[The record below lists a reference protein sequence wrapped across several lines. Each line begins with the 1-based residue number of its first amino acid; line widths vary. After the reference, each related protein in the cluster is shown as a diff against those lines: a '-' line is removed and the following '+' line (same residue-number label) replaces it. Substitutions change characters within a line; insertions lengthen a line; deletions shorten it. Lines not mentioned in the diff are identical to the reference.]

1 MTENA
6 KSPVLIL
13 VVLVFFTLALA
24 GGAYYLLQKER
35 AKSQSLQAELEDLR
49 GKYRVTEAK
58 LEESKKYASEVDD
71 KFKAAQ
77 EQVDTLTR
85 QLESEKA
92 DKAQAL
98 TRLEQLTTELNKQ
111 KELRSSL
118 ETKYQ
123 QAQEE
128 TSKIQ
133 SQLRELQDKKKELES
148 KIQELQAKAEQLG
161 QQGAQPEQDVNL
173 GKVVVEGG
181 AVEDTPAAAAPEA
194 SVAAT
199 EGPQSPRK
207 NSSIPEG
214 KVLVVNRDY
223 NFAVIN
229 LGSKDGVRI
238 DDIFTV
244 YRGKKKL
251 GDIKIEKIHDSMSAG
266 TFLAP
271 QLKDKINEGDR
282 VIPSAK

>member
-13 VVLVFFTLALA
+13 VVLVFFALALA

-35 AKSQSLQAELEDLR
+35 AKSQSLQSELEDVK
-49 GKYRVTEAK
+49 GKHKVAEAK
-58 LEESKKYASEVDD
+58 LEESKKYVSEVEN
-71 KFKAAQ
+71 KLKAAQ

-85 QLESEKA
+85 QLEAEKA
-92 DKAQAL
+92 DKERAL
-98 TRLEQLTTELNKQ
+98 TRSEQLNTELNKQ

-128 TSKIQ
+128 TTKIQ
-133 SQLRELQDKKKELES
+133 SQLKELQDKKKELES
-148 KIQELQAKAEQLG
+148 KIQELQAKAEQLE
-161 QQGAQPEQDVNL
+161 QQDNQSGQDVNL
-173 GKVVVEGG
+173 GKVIVEGG
-181 AVEDTPAAAAPEA
+181 TAEGSASAPGEMTAAREEA
-194 SVAAT
+194 R
-199 EGPQSPRK
+199 PIKK

-229 LGSKDGVRI
+229 LGAKDGVRI

-244 YRGKKKL
+244 YRGKKEL

-266 TFLAP
+266 TFLTQ